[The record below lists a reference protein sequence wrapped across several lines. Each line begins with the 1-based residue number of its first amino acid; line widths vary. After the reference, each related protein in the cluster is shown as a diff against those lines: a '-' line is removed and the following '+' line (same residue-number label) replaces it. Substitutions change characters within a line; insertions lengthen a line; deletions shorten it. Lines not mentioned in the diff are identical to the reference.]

1 MLFKDRQLAGKKLAK
16 VLKEKNYENPIIFG
30 LARGGVIIASEIA
43 KELNATLDVLV
54 VRKLGVPMQPEVGF
68 GAIAPGGM
76 IILDNDI
83 INAVNITER
92 EIDLIRARE
101 EVELSRR
108 IKKYREDRPFLEIN
122 NRTVIIA
129 DDGIATGITVKVAIR
144 YVRTFN
150 PSKVII
156 AVPVCSSE
164 AKYTIGLE
172 ATEFLC
178 LYEPPF
184 FNGVGQ
190 FYENFEQVSDE
201 EVINKL
207 AIYNLQ

>member
-68 GAIAPGGM
+68 GAIAPGG
-76 IILDNDI
+76 ILILDNDI
-83 INAVNITER
+83 IDAVNISER

-101 EVELSRR
+101 EIELSRR
-108 IKKYREDRPFLEIN
+108 IKKYRKDRPFPKIN

-129 DDGIATGITVKVAIR
+129 DDGIATGITTKVAIR

-172 ATEFLC
+172 ATEVLC

-207 AIYNLQ
+207 VINNFQ